1 MSVRIQFDKPNACHT
16 NLDFVTGRVILIL
29 QSDTTLQAITVK
41 LEGESKTRLA
51 GVRSTNAER
60 NDKQKIEIETHK
72 VRKWCDWVFLS
83 MIEQALI
90 HCNSC
95 SIKS

>member
-16 NLDFVTGRVILIL
+16 NLDFVTGRVILTL

-51 GVRSTNAER
+51 GLRSTEAARNER
-60 NDKQKIEIETHK
+60 QKIEIEIHK
-72 VRKWCDWVFLS
+72 VRKWCY
-83 MIEQALI
+83 
-90 HCNSC
+90 
-95 SIKS
+95 